1 MRKSYDFSKG
11 VRNPY
16 LSKLKRPIAVEVNA
30 DTIDYFKR
38 IAGET
43 GLDYQLL
50 INLYLED
57 CARNNLR
64 PNIEWNSGLT
74 DTG

>member
-16 LSKLKRPIAVEVNA
+16 LSELKRLIAVEVNV

-57 CARNNLR
+57 CAKNNLR
-64 PNIEWNSGLT
+64 PNIEWNSELT